1 MGAVVRTAA
10 RRRAGPGR
18 RRRNLSVVDP
28 TAIALLSGL
37 AGVALGAG
45 AAFAARRSAHVHAY
59 VAEPV
64 AEDALPE
71 GAVDV
76 LAALRSN
83 AVVVDLAGTVVHSS
97 PAAVAQGIVRRGT
110 LAHDV
115 LRGMARGVALGG
127 PVEERE
133 LELPRSAIGT
143 GRFHVRVRVAPL
155 GAHHVLLLVEDT
167 SAARRVEDVR
177 RDFVAN
183 ISHELKTPVGGIALL
198 AEAVEGAQDDPEAV
212 ARFAHKMRKESD
224 RLGRLVKE
232 IVELSRL
239 QADAAVEDPTV
250 VDVADVVHEAVE
262 HTRTSAELKQV
273 ELVERADPGL
283 GVYGHEDLLVTAVR
297 NLLSNAV
304 TYSEAGSR
312 VTVRAT
318 SAGDRDQVEIAVTDQ
333 GAGIPEADQTRIF
346 ERFYRVDAARSRATG
361 GTGLGL
367 AIVKHICENAGGD
380 VTVWSEPERGSTF
393 TIHLPAV
400 TDEALTDLVPH
411 QGETA

>member
-1 MGAVVRTAA
+1 
-10 RRRAGPGR
+10 
-18 RRRNLSVVDP
+18 VDP
-28 TAIALLSGL
+28 SAIALLSGL

-45 AAFAARRSAHVHAY
+45 AAFAALRSARVRAY
-59 VAEPV
+59 APEPE
-64 AEDALPE
+64 ARDALPE

-83 AVVVDLAGTVVHSS
+83 AVVVDLSGNVVNSS

-110 LAHDV
+110 IAHEP
-115 LRGMARGVALGG
+115 LRAMARNVALGG
-127 PVEERE
+127 PIEERD
-133 LELPRSAIGT
+133 LELPRSATGK

-155 GAHHVLLLVEDT
+155 GARHVVLLVEDT

-183 ISHELKTPVGGIALL
+183 VSHELKTPVGGIALL
-198 AEAVEGAQDDPEAV
+198 AEAVEGAHDDPEAV
-212 ARFAHKMRKESD
+212 LRFAHKMRKESD

-239 QADAAVEDPTV
+239 QADAAVEEPSV
-250 VDVADVVHEAVE
+250 IEVADVVREAVE
-262 HTRTSAELKQV
+262 HTRTSAELKQI
-273 ELVERADPGL
+273 ELVERAARGL

-304 TYSEAGSR
+304 TYSEPGTR
-312 VTVRAT
+312 VTVRAALT
-318 SAGDRDQVEIAVTDQ
+318 SDGEQVEIAVTDQ
-333 GAGIPEADQTRIF
+333 GAGIPEADQGRIF
-346 ERFYRVDAARSRATG
+346 ERFYRVDAARSRSTG

-380 VTVWSEPERGSTF
+380 VSVWSEPERGSTF

-400 TDEALTDLVPH
+400 VDEAVPDFVHH
-411 QGETA
+411 QGESA

>member
-1 MGAVVRTAA
+1 MDT
-10 RRRAGPGR
+10 
-18 RRRNLSVVDP
+18 S
-28 TAIALLSGL
+28 AIALLSGL

-45 AAFAARRSAHVHAY
+45 AAFAARRSASVQAY
-59 VAEPV
+59 VPEPPAPEV
-64 AEDALPE
+64 LPE

-83 AVVVDLAGTVVHSS
+83 AVVVDLAGNVVNSS
-97 PAAVAQGIVRRGT
+97 PAAVAQGIVRRGSV
-110 LAHDV
+110 AHEP
-115 LRGMARGVALGG
+115 LREMARAVALGG
-127 PVEERE
+127 PIEERD
-133 LELPRSAIGT
+133 LELPRSATGK

-155 GAHHVLLLVEDT
+155 GAHHVVLLVEDT

-198 AEAVEGAQDDPEAV
+198 AEAVEGAHDDPEAV
-212 ARFAHKMRKESD
+212 VRFAKKMRKESD

-232 IVELSRL
+232 IVDLSRL
-239 QADAAVEDPTV
+239 QADAAVEDPSVIDVSGV
-250 VDVADVVHEAVE
+250 VREAVE
-262 HTRTSAELKQV
+262 HTRTSAELKQI
-273 ELVERADPGL
+273 ELVERSSPGL

-304 TYSEAGSR
+304 TYSEPATR
-312 VTVRAT
+312 VTVRAGLT
-318 SAGDRDQVEIAVTDQ
+318 ADGEQVEIAVTDQ
-333 GAGIPEADQTRIF
+333 GAGIPQADQTRIF

-380 VTVWSEPERGSTF
+380 VTVWSEPDRGSTF

-400 TDEALTDLVPH
+400 TDEAVPDFVHH
-411 QGETA
+411 QGESA